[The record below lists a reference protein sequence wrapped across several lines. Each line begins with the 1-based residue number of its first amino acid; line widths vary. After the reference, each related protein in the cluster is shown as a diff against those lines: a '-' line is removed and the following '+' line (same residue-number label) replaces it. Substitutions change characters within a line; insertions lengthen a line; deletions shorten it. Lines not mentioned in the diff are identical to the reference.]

1 MILKRE
7 AISEISTE
15 KKTSR
20 KSSLSN
26 TLRFWQNSIWRSISF
41 PESNGF
47 PIRMFSTPIKRS
59 SRTFIRGLDKTARKP
74 RRILPSARER
84 CCFAHPDDAKPA
96 VEHALR
102 MGQDRKL
109 MADRLG
115 EVMGYLAYGHPF
127 LDGNGRTI
135 LAVHVELAERAGI
148 SVDWAATDKAA
159 YLTALTREL
168 NNPGKGHLDAYL
180 KPFVGPAIGREPA
193 FRPRRGRAGAS
204 WQSRRATWRE
214 RGSRQFQRSRLARA
228 LSASGAAPRRHF
240 ALSRR
245 AVPD

>member
-1 MILKRE
+1 MTFDPFHYFETRGYLRNFDGEKDLKKMKFIEHASFLAKLDLALDQLSRIE
-7 AISEISTE
+7 RLSYQNVLDTH
-15 KKTSR
+15 KTLFKDVYPWAGQDR
-20 KSSLSN
+20 A
-26 TLRFWQNSIWRSISF
+26 Q
-41 PESNGF
+41 
-47 PIRMFSTPIKRS
+47 
-59 SRTFIRGLDKTARKP
+59 TAPNIAVSKGTV
-74 RRILPSARER
+74 L
-84 CCFAHPDDAKPA
+84 FAHPDDAKPA

-148 SVDWAATDKAA
+148 SVDWAATGKAA

-180 KPFVGPAIGREPA
+180 KPFVGPAIGRNRLSGHVARAPGLRGNPDEPLGA
-193 FRPRRGRAGAS
+193 NEGLGNFSDPVLQERYRHQEQRRGDT
-204 WQSRRATWRE
+204 SR
-214 RGSRQFQRSRLARA
+214 
-228 LSASGAAPRRHF
+228 
-240 ALSRR
+240 
-245 AVPD
+245 